1 MIVLYTANLG
11 NAWYGVIA
19 VAALTTM
26 VSTTITTLDASPR
39 AMSKTV
45 QLLFEKKNKDL
56 YILWL
61 TVLAV
66 GTCLIF
72 LFLLSEM
79 GLLVQIATVL
89 SFITAPFYALLNFRL
104 ITSNHMPNKDQPSQQ
119 IKILSIAG
127 IVFLIG
133 FTLVYLL
140 SLLI

>member
-1 MIVLYTANLG
+1 
-11 NAWYGVIA
+11 
-19 VAALTTM
+19 
-26 VSTTITTLDASPR
+26 
-39 AMSKTV
+39 
-45 QLLFEKKNKDL
+45 
-56 YILWL
+56 
-61 TVLAV
+61 LAI

-104 ITSNHMPNKDQPSQQ
+104 ITSNHMPKKDQPSQK

-127 IVFLIG
+127 IFFLTG

-140 SLLI
+140 SL

>member
-1 MIVLYTANLG
+1 
-11 NAWYGVIA
+11 
-19 VAALTTM
+19 
-26 VSTTITTLDASPR
+26 
-39 AMSKTV
+39 MSKTV

-61 TVLAV
+61 TVLAI

-104 ITSNHMPNKDQPSQQ
+104 ITSNHMPKKDQPSQK
-119 IKILSIAG
+119 IKILSITG
-127 IVFLIG
+127 IFFLTG

-140 SLLI
+140 SL